1 MEVVTY
7 IMFAH
12 RLHNVFR
19 LHFKKLYFRS
29 LKIKTLQPYYCSSS
43 SNEPQDAIRKQWK
56 YDVIVSKATNRISWS
71 SSCNNS
77 CSVNNVPVIA
87 AGLLSSHLLI
97 NSTATT
103 ETVTFFVLFIFY
115 SHQRNCYC
123 HLYLVPNKYGL
134 LSKVYVSVDNRID
147 YKILTI
153 SCLM

>member
-1 MEVVTY
+1 
-7 IMFAH
+7 MFAQ
-12 RLHNVFR
+12 RLYVRCNANNNYDDAHHYWSISLVLFR

-29 LKIKTLQPYYCSSS
+29 LIIKTLQPYYCSSS

-77 CSVNNVPVIA
+77 CSVNNVPDIA

-103 ETVTFFVLFIFY
+103 ETVTFFVFIY
-115 SHQRNCYC
+115 
-123 HLYLVPNKYGL
+123 
-134 LSKVYVSVDNRID
+134 
-147 YKILTI
+147 IL
-153 SCLM
+153 